1 MTKKL
6 ILIKGKNALNN
17 QVAILETKA
26 ENLKQA
32 KAKYKE
38 RFGENFKIQ
47 YTKILKTKLI

>member
-6 ILIKGKNALNN
+6 ILIKGKNPLNN

-26 ENLKQA
+26 ENLKIA

-38 RFGENFKIQ
+38 RFGDCYKIQ
-47 YTKILKTKLI
+47 FTKILKTNLL